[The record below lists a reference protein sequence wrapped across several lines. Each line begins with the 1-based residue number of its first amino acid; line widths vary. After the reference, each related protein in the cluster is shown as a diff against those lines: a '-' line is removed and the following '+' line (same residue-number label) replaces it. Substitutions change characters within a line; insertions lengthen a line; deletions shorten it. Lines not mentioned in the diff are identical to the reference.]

1 MVAYGVKPHPS
12 DSGEDLRTNMEA
24 IDERV
29 PAPVLTP
36 ALSARFHWR
45 GDADFQDK
53 LRSALR
59 YEFGGHLEKPA
70 P

>member
-1 MVAYGVKPHPS
+1 
-12 DSGEDLRTNMEA
+12 MEA

-53 LRSALR
+53 LLSAVR